1 MKTLL
6 LWASLMESNVCNY
19 QRNQQLCKSKSNF
32 TFWKCWNQ
40 ITVQNQKDAKQRIK
54 ESFFK
59 VQRIKKI
66 KKDHFSNI
74 RINEKSKLQSSNK
87 MMNLVPKKSSMLFRI
102 NFGQI
107 FHQKCSYDTFGAK
120 EPSRMLL
127 LMFGTPRN
135 MFWISFKCNSC
146 VKIF

>member
-6 LWASLMESNVCNY
+6 LWASLIESNVCNY

-32 TFWKCWNQ
+32 TFWNCWNQ
-40 ITVQNQKDAKQRIK
+40 NTTQNQKDAKKRIK

-66 KKDHFSNI
+66 RKDHFSNI

-87 MMNLVPKKSSMLFRI
+87 MMNLVPKKSSMLKIRKIFKKVRKFSKFSKI
-102 NFGQI
+102 QI
-107 FHQKCSYDTFGAK
+107 FSIF
-120 EPSRMLL
+120 LL
-127 LMFGTPRN
+127 IFSIFKFMDLH
-135 MFWISFKCNSC
+135 SF
-146 VKIF
+146 